1 MMKTYIPAS
10 VYDAIIKVM
19 KKKEYKFCEFEKL
32 IFSLTSL
39 NSPW

>member
-10 VYDAIIKVM
+10 VYDVIINVM

-32 IFSLTSL
+32 IFFIDLSQLT
-39 NSPW
+39 